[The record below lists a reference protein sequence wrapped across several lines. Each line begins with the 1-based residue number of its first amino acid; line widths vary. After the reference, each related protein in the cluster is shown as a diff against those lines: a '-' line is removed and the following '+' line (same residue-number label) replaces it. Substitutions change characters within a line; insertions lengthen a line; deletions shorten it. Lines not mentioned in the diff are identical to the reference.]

1 MGAGVASETRTA
13 DERQPLA
20 LLFLYALAYAGA
32 VIAYTPFLMLLL
44 PMRVAE
50 LAGAADIRW
59 LGYILFAGALAASVS
74 AIASGWLSDRTR
86 NRRGWIGAGLALSV
100 ALQLSMAHCTSVA
113 ALLWLVVA
121 WQLALNL
128 MLTPLIAWAGDF
140 VPDRQ
145 KGLLG
150 GLLAFAPALG
160 AWSSLL
166 VARETPASFA
176 DNLWL
181 VSIVAVAAVLPLLI
195 AGRPR
200 PLPTDPGSVDIVQA
214 PRRKSAAAIRMWL
227 ARLAMQVPG
236 AALASYL
243 YFWLRALDPAMTNRE
258 KMLLFAVGLSLSIG
272 AAMALGRWSDRRDR
286 PFAVL
291 ALLAACTGLLLGAM
305 AAAPSPGPAKLAYL
319 LFSGASAA
327 FLALHASQTLR
338 VLPDPARR
346 ATGIGLFNLTNTA
359 PSLIMPWIAIALVPD
374 FGFAG
379 LFLLLAM
386 LAFIAAA
393 LLAAM
398 PRGAH

>member
-13 DERQPLA
+13 DKRQPLA

-86 NRRGWIGAGLALSV
+86 NRRGWIGAGLALSI
-100 ALQLSMAHCTSVA
+100 ALQLSMAHFTSVA

-181 VSIVAVAAVLPLLI
+181 VSMVAVAAMLPLLV

-214 PRRKSAAAIRMWL
+214 PH
-227 ARLAMQVPG
+227 
-236 AALASYL
+236 
-243 YFWLRALDPAMTNRE
+243 FWLRALDPSMTNRE
-258 KMLLFAVGLSLSIG
+258 KMLLFAIGLSLSIG

-305 AAAPSPGPAKLAYL
+305 AAAPSPGLAKLAYL

-359 PSLIMPWIAIALVPD
+359 PSLIMPWIAIAIVPD

-386 LAFIAAA
+386 LTFIAAA

>member
-86 NRRGWIGAGLALSV
+86 NRRGWIGAGLALSI
-100 ALQLSMAHCTSVA
+100 ALQLSMAHFTSVA

-166 VARETPASFA
+166 AARETPASFA

-181 VSIVAVAAVLPLLI
+181 VSMVAVAAM
-195 AGRPR
+195 
-200 PLPTDPGSVDIVQA
+200 PLPTDPGSVDIFQP

-258 KMLLFAVGLSLSIG
+258 KMLLFAIGLSLSIG

-286 PFAVL
+286 PFVVL

-305 AAAPSPGPAKLAYL
+305 AAAPSPGLAKLAYL

-359 PSLIMPWIAIALVPD
+359 PSLIMPWIAIAIVPD

>member
-1 MGAGVASETRTA
+1 M
-13 DERQPLA
+13 
-20 LLFLYALAYAGA
+20 
-32 VIAYTPFLMLLL
+32 
-44 PMRVAE
+44 
-50 LAGAADIRW
+50 
-59 LGYILFAGALAASVS
+59 S

-86 NRRGWIGAGLALSV
+86 NRRGWIGAGLALSI
-100 ALQLSMAHCTSVA
+100 ALQLSMAHFTSVA

-181 VSIVAVAAVLPLLI
+181 VSMVAVAAMLPLLV

-243 YFWLRALDPAMTNRE
+243 YFWLRALDPSMTNRE
-258 KMLLFAVGLSLSIG
+258 KMLLFAIGLSLSIG

-305 AAAPSPGPAKLAYL
+305 AAAPSPGLAKLAYL

-327 FLALHASQTLR
+327 FLAPHASQTLR

-359 PSLIMPWIAIALVPD
+359 PSLIMPWIAIAIVPD

-386 LAFIAAA
+386 LTFIAAA